1 MKDLKPLNEDSG
13 RLFEAYGM
21 TEEEFWNMPYEELW
35 KLMNGR
41 PTGVTPC
48 GRLSIVRRED
58 GGQVGVVAPHQEH
71 PTPTPIP
78 EPSSPTRS
86 LSPQRGGELLPRRLS
101 PPIVGEG
108 SGVGSVTLSDKE
120 MAVLKEQGV
129 IYKELNHGGERN
141 RSFVQLDRETGS
153 LMVAKADDVG
163 QYFPTSIFKVTLTRE
178 QRDQM
183 REGKTVVVSDGER
196 KYEIK
201 VDLTRRAGF
210 SVKRV

>member
-13 RLFEAYGM
+13 KLFEAYGM
-21 TEEEFWNMPYEELW
+21 TEEEFWNMPYKELW

-48 GRLSIVRRED
+48 GRLSIVRKED
-58 GGQVGVVAPHQEH
+58 GRQVGVITPPCPTDAP
-71 PTPTPIP
+71 
-78 EPSSPTRS
+78 
-86 LSPQRGGELLPRRLS
+86 
-101 PPIVGEG
+101 
-108 SGVGSVTLSDKE
+108 TLSVKE

-129 IYKELNHGGERN
+129 IYKELNHDGERN
-141 RSFVQLDRETGS
+141 RSFVQLDSETNY
-153 LMVAKADDVG
+153 LMVEKADDVG
-163 QYFPTSIFKVTLTRE
+163 QYFPISIFKITLTRGE
-178 QRDQM
+178 RDQM
-183 REGKTVVVSDGER
+183 REGKTVVVSDGEK

>member
-1 MKDLKPLNEDSG
+1 MRDLKPLNGDSG

-21 TEEEFWNMPYEELW
+21 TEEEFWSLPYKELW

-48 GRLSIVRRED
+48 GRLSIVRTGD
-58 GGQVGVVAPHQEH
+58 GGQVGIITPPKEY
-71 PTPTPIP
+71 PTPTPP
-78 EPSSPTRS
+78 
-86 LSPQRGGELLPRRLS
+86 LRR
-101 PPIVGEG
+101 EG
-108 SGVGSVTLSDKE
+108 SLEVNLSAKD

-129 IYKELNHGGERN
+129 IYKELNHDGERN
-141 RSFVQLDRETGS
+141 RSFVQLDRETGC

-163 QYFPTSIFKVTLTRE
+163 QYFPTSILKVTLTRE
-178 QRDQM
+178 QRDLM
-183 REGKTVVVSDGER
+183 REGKTVVVSDGEQ

-210 SVKRV
+210 RVKRV

>member
-1 MKDLKPLNEDSG
+1 MKDLKPLNSDSG
-13 RLFEAYGM
+13 KLFEAYGM
-21 TEEEFWNMPYEELW
+21 TEEEFWNMPYKELW

-48 GRLSIVRRED
+48 GRLSIVRDGD
-58 GGQVGVVAPHQEH
+58 GGQVGVITPPQEH
-71 PTPTPIP
+71 PTPTPF
-78 EPSSPTRS
+78 PSQAR
-86 LSPQRGGELLPRRLS
+86 LPVAF
-101 PPIVGEG
+101 PIKREG
-108 SGVGSVTLSDKE
+108 SLEVNLSAKE

-129 IYKELNHGGERN
+129 IYKELNNDGERN
-141 RSFVQLDRETGS
+141 RSFVQLDRETGC

-178 QRDQM
+178 ERDQM
-183 REGKTVVVSDGER
+183 REGKTVVVSDGEQ
-196 KYEIK
+196 KYAIK